1 MTDDAARD
9 ILEHSDEYA
18 ALSIPLEA
26 CGCSPDVISEVRWRG
41 GELHRDAEPPSGPGG
56 EGQGS
61 LVCLDDALD
70 DCQAEAYACVVG
82 AYAFAASLKRLGK
95 RGSQLWGELLA
106 GVLDGEHHARGVSA
120 GRDPYGA
127 PFRQVVDDRVV
138 HEVRSHL
145 EQERG

>member
-1 MTDDAARD
+1 MPPATSWSTLTSTLRCLFLSKRAA
-9 ILEHSDEYA
+9 A
-18 ALSIPLEA
+18 PQT
-26 CGCSPDVISEVRWRG
+26 VICEERWRG

-61 LVCLDDALD
+61 LVCLDDPLD
-70 DCQAEAYACVVG
+70 DCQAEADACVVG
-82 AYAFAASLKRLGK
+82 AYAFAAPLKRLGK

-127 PFRQVVDDRVV
+127 LFRQVVDDRVV

-145 EQERG
+145 KQERG